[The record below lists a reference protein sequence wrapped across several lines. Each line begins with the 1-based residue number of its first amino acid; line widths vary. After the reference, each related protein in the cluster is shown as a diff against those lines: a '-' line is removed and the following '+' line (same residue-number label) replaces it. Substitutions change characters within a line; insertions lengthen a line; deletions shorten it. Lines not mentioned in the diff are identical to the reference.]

1 MVEQKQRTQR
11 GTRPL
16 FNDSMTGKSD
26 LVLVTAFAALA
37 ATTWWLLF

>member
-1 MVEQKQRTQR
+1 MAEQKRRIQR

-26 LVLVTAFAALA
+26 FVLVIAFAALA